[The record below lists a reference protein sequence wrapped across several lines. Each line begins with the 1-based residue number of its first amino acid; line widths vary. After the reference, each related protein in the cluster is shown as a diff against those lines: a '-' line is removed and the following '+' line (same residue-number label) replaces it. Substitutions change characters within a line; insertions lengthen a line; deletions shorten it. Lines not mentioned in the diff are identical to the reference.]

1 MPEDAYYMHGYDQH
15 RLRYGTTGTRHV
27 FEEPLRDI
35 DATNAGVVEAHCNSP
50 SVFVP
55 GLPPLRSPT
64 VPHADAAVILPYC

>member
-1 MPEDAYYMHGYDQH
+1 MRCREDAQ
-15 RLRYGTTGTRHV
+15 
-27 FEEPLRDI
+27 PLRDI

-64 VPHADAAVILPYC
+64 VSHADAAVILPYC